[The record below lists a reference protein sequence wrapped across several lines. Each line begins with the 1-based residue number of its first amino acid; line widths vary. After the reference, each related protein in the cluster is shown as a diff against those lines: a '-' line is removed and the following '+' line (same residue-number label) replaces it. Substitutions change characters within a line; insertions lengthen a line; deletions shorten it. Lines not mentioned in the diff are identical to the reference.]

1 MEYMKENPNSE
12 KRMGKD
18 YSGGMM
24 VKYILVTGK
33 MIKEKEKGNIVG
45 MMVMFIMVIG

>member
-1 MEYMKENPNSE
+1 
-12 KRMGKD
+12 MGKD
-18 YSGGMM
+18 FSSGMM
-24 VKYILVTGK
+24 VRYILVIGK